1 MLSFFSEPE
10 AAALASMP
18 KAKFQGG
25 LAVGDSFIVLDAGG
39 ATVRVSTELNSLV
52 FNILTTTLSP
62 RDVIS
67 YKVNKLAPLSTSKF
81 VEGEGEFSFSMAL

>member
-25 LAVGDSFIVLDAGG
+25 LTVGDSFIVLDAGG
-39 ATVRVSTELNSLV
+39 AT
-52 FNILTTTLSP
+52 
-62 RDVIS
+62 
-67 YKVNKLAPLSTSKF
+67 
-81 VEGEGEFSFSMAL
+81 M